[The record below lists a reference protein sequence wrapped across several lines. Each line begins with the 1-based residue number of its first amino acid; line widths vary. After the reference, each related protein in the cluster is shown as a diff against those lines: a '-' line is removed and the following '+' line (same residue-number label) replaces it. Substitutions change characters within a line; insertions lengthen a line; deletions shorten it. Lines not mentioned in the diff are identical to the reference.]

1 VLFSC
6 RDILSIELEQTL
18 NALCSTI
25 LTLSALVR
33 RVACINGGFYLA
45 WRAWQANGL
54 VDAGSGIGPCRTTV
68 LSSDKIDNVTT
79 GARDISLCSYPCH
92 TLSACNF
99 PQPGGAATD
108 PLHLLD
114 SPASST

>member
-1 VLFSC
+1 MLFSC
-6 RDILSIELEQTL
+6 RDILSIEVEQTL
-18 NALCSTI
+18 NALCSTNV

-33 RVACINGGFYLA
+33 RVACIKGGFYL
-45 WRAWQANGL
+45 AWQANGL

-79 GARDISLCSYPCH
+79 GVRDISLCSYPCH

-108 PLHLLD
+108 PLHFLD
-114 SPASST
+114 SLASST